1 MAKGEDITTRFKV
14 DVSDLKKGITEAN
27 NQIKMANSEFTKAS
41 AGMDDWSK
49 SSEGIRAKLQQLTT
63 ILSAQN
69 DKLNNYKEQLKRIE
83 EAEKKASDEVSRLK
97 TELDKAKKT
106 YGENSSEV
114 KKLQTQLT
122 SAEKAEMQ
130 LKTQIANATV
140 TMNNQEAT
148 VTKTEKEMNKLEVSL
163 KDVEEAEKKAS
174 KSGKSVE
181 EELQNMDD
189 ASKNAQDGFTVLKG
203 ALANL
208 VADGFRKAIDAAKEF
223 ATEMLTTAA
232 NVKAENAMF
241 EQTFGDMG
249 DAASDAIKRVADS
262 SGILET
268 RLNTTGARL
277 YAFARSNGGETAESL
292 QLMEEALQATA
303 DSAAY
308 YDKSL
313 DETAETMMSFLKG
326 NFANDAA
333 LGISATEFTRNA
345 KATELF
351 GKKYLE
357 LTEFQKQQTLLKMVT
372 DAQKVSGAFGQASRE
387 SDGWENVMGNLK
399 ETWRQF
405 QARVGTPFLEALI
418 PVIQE
423 ITKSFTEWADS
434 VNWDV
439 FGRKVKKFI
448 SNIIS
453 GIKSLISVV
462 GNIISFVKTF
472 KPLIIGLGTAIL
484 AYVTYSKLATTST
497 KLFNA
502 ALKANP
508 AGLVISAIAGLI
520 AGFKTLIDYENKETK
535 ALKEKSEAIKAETE
549 ATQELIKSRQ
559 DLHDSVEES
568 ISNGLAELDYVQD
581 LKSELDNLVD
591 ANGKVKEGYENRANF
606 IIGQLSEATGVEISL
621 IDGQIQKYNELSKT
635 IDAIIEKKKAEL
647 ILEANEDLYKDAI
660 KNRQNAYNEISRLND
675 EIASTYSQMMDKL
688 DEAQRY
694 KYDWRGVQ
702 ANKQYKQLQDQYDN
716 LMEQYHAQQDLADDN
731 AYIIGA
737 YEKQMVDFQKG
748 AYENIISN
756 DINLTEHKRNKNLT
770 DKEIAE
776 KNLEIAKLEYGNLL
790 MEQQEATDDQKAL
803 YDQQIENAKKN
814 VEEKQQVLDSLTSTV
829 ATGNENVAEAW
840 ETGIA
845 NQLSSM
851 TSRNIEFKDAG
862 NGQVQMYVDGVK
874 TGKPMAENEMRSLA
888 EDSIQQIKDKKMDAQ
903 TAGEYLLDGINKGIS
918 NKAKKNKVLESVWGF
933 GIDIINQFRSV
944 FDTHSPSKKTDKL
957 GQQLLEGIGVGVKKK
972 SNPILNQVSGFGKN
986 LLSTLQDQLN
996 NNVELNEFKNRLEVG
1011 LDNAKSGLSNMNN
1024 SSFNE
1029 NNSRSNNSTTNNVI
1043 NNFTQNIN
1051 APKQPSRIELY
1062 RQTRNLLALK
1072 GGN

>member
-14 DVSDLKKGITEAN
+14 DISDLKKGITEAN
-27 NQIKMANSEFTKAS
+27 NQIKMANSEFSKAS
-41 AGMDDWSK
+41 AGMEDWSK
-49 SSEGIRAKLQQLTT
+49 SSDGIRAKLQQLTT

-83 EAEKKASDEVSRLK
+83 EAEKNASNEVSKLK
-97 TELDKAKKT
+97 NELDKAKKT

-114 KKLQTQLT
+114 KKLQTQLK

-130 LKTQIANATV
+130 LKTQVANATV
-140 TMNNQEAT
+140 SMNNQEAT
-148 VTKTEKEMNKLEVSL
+148 VTKTEKEMDKLKLSL
-163 KDVEEAEKKAS
+163 KNVEEAEKKAS
-174 KSGKSVE
+174 KSGATVE
-181 EELQNMDD
+181 EELKNMED
-189 ASKNAQDGFTVLKG
+189 ASNNAQSGFTVLKG
-203 ALANL
+203 ALASL
-208 VADGFRKAIDAAKEF
+208 VADGFKKAINAAKEF
-223 ATEMLTTAA
+223 ATQMITTAA
-232 NVKAENAMF
+232 NIKAENAMF

-249 DAASDAIKRVADS
+249 NTASDAIKRVADS

-277 YAFARSNGGETAESL
+277 YAFARSNGGEVEESL
-292 QLMEEALQATA
+292 KLMEEALQATA

-405 QARVGTPFLEALI
+405 QAKVGTPFLEALI

-439 FGRKVKKFI
+439 FGRKVKKVI
-448 SNIIS
+448 SNIIG
-453 GIKSLISVV
+453 GIKTLISVV

-484 AYVTYSKLATTST
+484 AYVTYSKLATNST
-497 KLFNA
+497 KLFNKE
-502 ALKANP
+502 LKLNSI
-508 AGLVISAIAGLI
+508 GLVIGTIMGLI
-520 AGFKTLIDYENKETK
+520 SAFKSLIDYENKETK
-535 ALKEKSEAIKAETE
+535 ALKEKSEAVKAETE
-549 ATQELIKSRQ
+549 ATQELLKSRQ
-559 DLHDSVEES
+559 DLHDSVEDS

-581 LKSELDNLVD
+581 LKNELDNLVD

-606 IIGQLSEATGVEISL
+606 IIGELSEATGIEISL
-621 IDGQIQKYNELSKT
+621 IDGQIQKYDELSKT
-635 IDAIIEKKKAEL
+635 IDEIIKKKKAEL

-660 KNRQNAYNEISRLND
+660 KNRQNAYNEMYRLDNEISD
-675 EIASTYSQMMDKL
+675 TYSQMMDKL
-688 DEAQRY
+688 DEYEKNRY
-694 KYDWRGVQ
+694 SWKGVQ
-702 ANKQYKQLQDQYDN
+702 LNKQYKQLEEQYDN
-716 LMEQYHAQQDLADDN
+716 LMEQYKAQQELTEDN

-737 YEKQMVDFQKG
+737 YEKQMVDFQNG
-748 AYENIISN
+748 AYEDIISN
-756 DINLTEHKRNKNLT
+756 DINLTEHKQNKNLT
-770 DKEIAE
+770 DEEIAK
-776 KNLEIAKLEYGNLL
+776 KNLEIAQKELGNLYIL
-790 MEQQEATDDQKAL
+790 RNNAKNDDKIL
-803 YDQQIENAKKN
+803 YDQKIENAKKN
-814 VEEKQQVLDSLTSTV
+814 VEENQQVLDSLTSTV
-829 ATGNENVAEAW
+829 STGNENIANAW

-851 TSRNIEFKDAG
+851 TARNIEFKDVG
-862 NGQVQMYVDGVK
+862 NGQVQMYIDGVK
-874 TGKPMAENEMRSLA
+874 SGKPMAEAEMKSLA
-888 EDSIQQIKDKKMDAQ
+888 ENSIEQIKNKKMDAK
-903 TAGEYLLDGINKGIS
+903 TAGEYLLDGVNKGVG
-918 NKAKKNKVLESVWGF
+918 NKDKQNTVF
-933 GIDIINQFRSV
+933 GTIINFASNLLKQFTRV
-944 FDTHSPSKKTDKL
+944 WDMHSPSKKTNKL

-972 SNPILNQVSGFGKN
+972 SKPILNQVSSFGK
-986 LLSTLQDQLN
+986 SIISSLQNQLN
-996 NNVELNEFKNRLEVG
+996 NSVELNQFKNNLEVG
-1011 LDNAKSGLSNMNN
+1011 LNDAKLGLANMNN
-1024 SSFNE
+1024 SSFNG
-1029 NNSRSNNSTTNNVI
+1029 NNDRLNSSATNNVI

-1062 RQTRNLLALK
+1062 RQTRNLLDLK
-1072 GGN
+1072 GGK